1 MPEGDGPF
9 VGAVKGG
16 WGDEGGGEP
25 VGESCVGIRGL
36 GVGFEE
42 GRRGEGDAVQGAAWI
57 AGAFP
62 LVSLTVV
69 ARAGVEALIGDA

>member
-1 MPEGDGPF
+1 MGPF
-9 VGAVKGG
+9 VRAVRGG
-16 WGDEGGGEP
+16 W
-25 VGESCVGIRGL
+25 R
-36 GVGFEE
+36 EE
-42 GRRGEGDAVQGAAWI
+42 GRRMEKAAWEYGGWEWDLRREGRGGKGDAVQGAAWI